1 MVRHQLHMPQQ
12 SHITAIFH
20 INIPY
25 FPLLSLYHPHF
36 PIFILHLPPTPPLL
50 PFTNPSIYPH
60 SPPLS
65 CHHIPHYLPLL
76 PPLISVTYPTITKLT
91 PLPRLLPSLTPAWS
105 VNFVSLLSWGHV
117 EVISVGIC

>member
-20 INIPY
+20 TNIPY

-50 PFTNPSIYPH
+50 PFTNPSIYPTH
-60 SPPLS
+60 PLFPAT
-65 CHHIPHYLPLL
+65 HTPLFTTITPAYIRQLPHYYQ
-76 PPLISVTYPTITKLT
+76 TY